1 MDELNDRM
9 PEITDLLKSGVD
21 LDLANVITHMM
32 YTGDI
37 SRETCKVI
45 FERFI
50 KAKSKEKSIPEWAFE
65 YE

>member
-50 KAKSKEKSIPEWAFE
+50 KVKSKQ
-65 YE
+65 